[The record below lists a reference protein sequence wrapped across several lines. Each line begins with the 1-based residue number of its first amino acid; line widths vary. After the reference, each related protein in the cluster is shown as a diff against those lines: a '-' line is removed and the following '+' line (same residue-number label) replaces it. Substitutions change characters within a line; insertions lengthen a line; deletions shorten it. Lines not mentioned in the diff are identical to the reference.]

1 MVGRSGALGW
11 PPGHP
16 LGRVGDPSGSEGEGC
31 AVTELALAPVPVPFL
46 GTHTPKLDDKG
57 RLILPARF
65 REALADGV
73 VMAKGQDRCV
83 VVYPMAE
90 FYRYAAQM
98 QSAPSSVVGV
108 RDFTRVLMSSASPEV
123 PDRQGRITIPPM
135 LRDYASLGR
144 DLAVIGNIS
153 RVEIWQLDAWN
164 TYLEEKEPGF
174 AAQSEEVMPGRF

>member
-1 MVGRSGALGW
+1 MVDVPIA
-11 PPGHP
+11 P
-16 LGRVGDPSGSEGEGC
+16 LP
-31 AVTELALAPVPVPFL
+31 TPFL

-57 RLILPARF
+57 RLILPAKF
-65 REALADGV
+65 REPLAEGL
-73 VMAKGQDRCV
+73 VMAKGQERCI

-90 FYRYAAQM
+90 FYRFAAQM
-98 QSAPSSVVGV
+98 QTAPSSVVGV
-108 RDFTRVLMSSASPEV
+108 RDYTRVLASSASPEV

-135 LRDYASLGR
+135 LREYAALDR

-164 TYLEEKEPGF
+164 TYLAEKEPGF